1 MKKLAGL
8 VLLLAAVNLCAA
20 PGMKIK
26 GAGFGR
32 LKTLVGEWEGT
43 TENGARV
50 RASYKLASNG
60 TAILETLQTAGES
73 EMITVYYRDADH
85 LMLTHYCSEGNQP
98 RMRTTATPGPDQSL
112 DFSFVDVTNLDTSAE
127 GHMRSLVVSFKD
139 DDHFTQ
145 KWTWRAKG
153 RDKVEV
159 FRFTRKK

>member
-8 VLLLAAVNLCAA
+8 MILLVAATMSAA

-32 LKTLVGEWEGT
+32 MKNLVGHWEGA
-43 TENGARV
+43 TERGTSV
-50 RASYKLASNG
+50 RASYKLVSNG
-60 TAILETLQTAGES
+60 TALVETLQSAGEP
-73 EMITVYYRDADH
+73 EMITIYYRDADH

-98 RMRTTATPGPDQSL
+98 RMRTTATPGTDNAL
-112 DFSFVDVTNLDTSAE
+112 DFAFVDVTNLDPNE
-127 GHMRSLVVSFKD
+127 GYMRNLVVSFKD
-139 DDHFTQ
+139 DDHFSQ

-153 RDKVEV
+153 RDKTEV

>member
-26 GAGFGR
+26 GAGVGR

-98 RMRTTATPGPDQSL
+98 RMRTTPPPAPPPPSPTPPTAPPPRRGRTWKAQSR
-112 DFSFVDVTNLDTSAE
+112 SPRSSARCTNCGRSNRRAPGSTS
-127 GHMRSLVVSFKD
+127 G
-139 DDHFTQ
+139 
-145 KWTWRAKG
+145 
-153 RDKVEV
+153 
-159 FRFTRKK
+159 

>member
-8 VLLLAAVNLCAA
+8 MILLVAATMGAA
-20 PGMKIK
+20 PGMKMK

-32 LKTLVGEWEGT
+32 LKTLVGEWEGAA
-43 TENGARV
+43 ENGHSV
-50 RASYKLASNG
+50 RASYRLVSNG
-60 TAILETLQTAGES
+60 TAILETLHPAGE
-73 EMITVYYRDADH
+73 EMVTVYYRNGDH

-98 RMRTTATPGPDQSL
+98 RMRTTATPGPDQAL
-112 DFSFVDVTNLDTSAE
+112 DFSFVDVTNLDNAAE

-145 KWTWRAKG
+145 KWTWREKG
-153 RDKVEV
+153 RDKIEV